1 VSARP
6 ATPLAGAAPG
16 LDVLVTGGTGY
27 LGTALV
33 PALLAR
39 GHRVRVLARPAS
51 VRRVPPGA
59 QAVAG
64 DALRAESVAAALR
77 EGDTLVHLVG
87 TPSPG
92 PLKAREFKRV
102 DLASIHA
109 SVEAA
114 VRARAAHVV
123 YVSVA
128 APAPVMRAYG
138 AVRAEGERLLRA
150 SGLPATILRPWYVLG
165 PGHRWPLALKPFYF
179 VAELLPATRAGALRL
194 GLLTLEEMVAALVC
208 AVEAGGEPGLVRT
221 WPVPE
226 LRQLAALRP

>member
-1 VSARP
+1 VSAQP
-6 ATPLAGAAPG
+6 AVRAEAAPARE
-16 LDVLVTGGTGY
+16 VLVTGGTGY
-27 LGTALV
+27 LGTALA

-51 VRRVPPGA
+51 VRRVPAGA
-59 QAVAG
+59 LAVAG
-64 DALRAESVAAALR
+64 DALSAESVASALR

-87 TPSPG
+87 TPHPG
-92 PLKAREFKRV
+92 PLKAREFQRV
-102 DLASIHA
+102 DLVSIQA

-114 VRARAAHVV
+114 VRARVEHVV

-128 APAPVMRAYG
+128 APAPVMHAYL
-138 AVRAEGERLLRA
+138 AVRAEGERLIRA
-150 SGLPATILRPWYVLG
+150 SGLPATLLRPFYVIG

-179 VAELLPATRAGALRL
+179 AAERLPATRASALRL
-194 GLLTLEEMVAALVC
+194 GLLTLAQMVAALVC